1 MKYEKPELEI
11 VRFTEFDVIRT
22 STLTDTGTGGSG
34 GQDDDDVI
42 EF

>member
-1 MKYEKPELEI
+1 MKYEKPEMELIMLKEM
-11 VRFTEFDVIRT
+11 DVIT
-22 STLTDTGTGGSG
+22 ASTLTDTGSGGSG